1 MTLIEIFIVFVFVTG
16 LTYAIILIAR
26 DPIYSLKAFLRALK
40 PSNIFIIV
48 LFPIWFPIW
57 IADKIFDLRIYVES
71 IEDDSKEKRIEF
83 KDFNKYIII
92 ESLDIKKIEEI
103 IDSFIEEYDP
113 KEFNYS
119 LKNVDIRFFEFNE
132 SILLVLSENIGFE
145 TFNMLVY
152 FLSNG
157 ISDSKIYAVKGIV
170 INKFHRNMSY
180 FINSEYNYEM
190 KLTGKDYKNKKL
202 YVEFTSENNSTER
215 IYYNPSLEYVKNFN
229 FDKFIND
236 INNLTTEIKAQHT
249 TRGVHNAGF

>member
-1 MTLIEIFIVFVFVTG
+1 MTLIEIFIVFVFVSG

-26 DPIYSLKAFLRALK
+26 DPIYYLKAFLRALK

-57 IADKIFDLRIYVES
+57 IADKIFDLKIYIKSV
-71 IEDDSKEKRIEF
+71 EDDSKEKRIEF
-83 KDFNKYIII
+83 KDFNKYVII
-92 ESLDIKKIEEI
+92 ESLDKKKIEEI
-103 IDSFIEEYDP
+103 IDSFINEYDP

-119 LKNVDIRFFEFNE
+119 LENVEIRFFEFNE
-132 SILLVLSENIGFE
+132 SILLVLSENIGFK

-152 FLSNG
+152 YLSNG
-157 ISDSKIYAVKGIV
+157 MSDSKIYVVKGLV
-170 INKFHRNMSY
+170 INKFHRNLSY
-180 FINSEYNYEM
+180 FIVSEHNYDL

-202 YVEFTSENNSTER
+202 YVEIIPENNSIER
-215 IYYNPSLEYVKNFN
+215 VYYNPSLEYVKNFN

-249 TRGVHNAGF
+249 TRGVTNMG